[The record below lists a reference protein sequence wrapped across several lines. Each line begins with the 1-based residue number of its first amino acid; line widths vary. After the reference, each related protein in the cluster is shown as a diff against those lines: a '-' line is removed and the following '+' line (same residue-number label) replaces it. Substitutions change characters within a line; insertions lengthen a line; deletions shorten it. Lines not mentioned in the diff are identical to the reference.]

1 MENGN
6 DGRVY
11 VIDAPPRRARGDETA
26 ALAGGAY
33 VLGLVSVVMGVINMF
48 ARWGLADRID
58 SVEVDQTR
66 QEARM
71 DRMMELVNANMR
83 SINETRET
91 ALEIK
96 ANDRRQDAIIAEIQR
111 QRRET

>member
-1 MENGN
+1 
-6 DGRVY
+6 
-11 VIDAPPRRARGDETA
+11 
-26 ALAGGAY
+26 
-33 VLGLVSVVMGVINMF
+33 
-48 ARWGLADRID
+48 
-58 SVEVDQTR
+58 
-66 QEARM
+66 
-71 DRMMELVNANMR
+71 MR